1 MVKITG
7 LWIFGLIVC
16 CFLLLAGEAR
26 AGELAERLYN
36 FPEWSKISS
45 LQRAKGDLAYPEWM
59 LGEWRVTSTLVDLVA
74 PLAPD
79 IVTPGFASNRQ
90 YLNVP
95 VKFDVKFIR
104 KQPISALSDVVA
116 DRTFNGLS
124 LARAYLGD
132 NTVIAVKTDP
142 NSPNR
147 QITFLRGE
155 RQLISIVTNR
165 GVETTLDGKFIATEV
180 FQQIFKGGVSPYFN
194 CVESTTAYDKLSTS
208 NPMIEA
214 EQVTAVYLSPQDPNY
229 FAAGVHPVALYR
241 YRLQFFHNS
250 MRDLNPNT
258 AKR

>member
-1 MVKITG
+1 MLKISR

-16 CFLLLAGEAR
+16 FFLLVTGEAR

-45 LQRAKGDLAYPEWM
+45 LPRARGDLAYPEWM
-59 LGEWRVTSTLVDLVA
+59 LGDWEVTSTLVDLVA

-90 YLNVP
+90 YLHVP
-95 VKFDVKFIR
+95 VTFDVKFIH

-116 DRTFNGLS
+116 DRNFNGLS

-132 NTVIAVKTDP
+132 NAVIGVKTDP
-142 NSPNR
+142 KSPNR

-165 GVETTLDGKFIATEV
+165 GMETTLDGKFIATEV
-180 FQQIFKGGVSPYFN
+180 FQQLFKGGGIPYFN
-194 CVESTTAYDKLSTS
+194 LVESTTAYEKLSTS

-214 EQVTAVYLSPQDPNY
+214 DQVTAVYLSPQDPNY
-229 FAAGVHPVALYR
+229 FAAGVRPVALYR
-241 YRLQFFHNS
+241 YRLQFF
-250 MRDLNPNT
+250 RG
-258 AKR
+258 